1 MVAHVFISGFV
12 HGVGFRQHIKSKA
25 KSLDLT
31 GWIRNLPDG
40 RVEAVFSGEK
50 DKIEDAVSECSQGP
64 FFSEV
69 KGVEVEWLEDGEKFT
84 DFQIL
89 HQSPL

>member
-40 RVEAVFSGEK
+40 RVEALFSGPK
-50 DKIEDAVSECSQGP
+50 DKIEEAISECNKGP
-64 FFSEV
+64 FLSEV
-69 KGVEVEWLEDGEKFT
+69 KNVGVEWNEEDKNYYSF
-84 DFQIL
+84 DIK
-89 HQSPL
+89 